1 MVLCSFSAIR
11 TFCLITSL
19 PIAHHLSPI
28 HTNYRAKVQRIFD
41 MTKLFLIIEVFF
53 AFLAQE
59 FGYMQKKLY
68 LCRLKL
74 C

>member
-1 MVLCSFSAIR
+1 MRRCRYSYLLPNR
-11 TFCLITSL
+11 LLPITS
-19 PIAHHLSPI
+19 SPI

>member
-1 MVLCSFSAIR
+1 MR
-11 TFCLITSL
+11 FCRYSYLLPNNLIAYC
-19 PIAHHLSPI
+19 PSPI

-41 MTKLFLIIEVFF
+41 MTKLFLIIKVFF